1 MEDTKLPVE
10 ETPVVETTV
19 EVKPKKKVSGCL
31 VAFLVFLGILLL
43 LIAGAYLGYRKISKD
58 LKTQVDLGVKYTSED
73 ALDLDSLVKITSDNY
88 FEVKDGID
96 LSLTSAQVTA
106 MLDAQPEGPTFS
118 NTQVKFNKDNIEIS
132 TLAKFEF
139 VDGKPFNLPLYIS
152 ANADTFTRESFKLDI
167 QEIKIGLLKLP
178 AWIQEKVSDIEE
190 EWLEGVVLENI
201 TAFDF
206 ESIRFT
212 NDRVDIQR
220 ILLDELR

>member
-1 MEDTKLPVE
+1 M
-10 ETPVVETTV
+10 
-19 EVKPKKKVSGCL
+19 
-31 VAFLVFLGILLL
+31 
-43 LIAGAYLGYRKISKD
+43 
-58 LKTQVDLGVKYTSED
+58 
-73 ALDLDSLVKITSDNY
+73 
-88 FEVKDGID
+88 
-96 LSLTSAQVTA
+96 
-106 MLDAQPEGPTFS
+106 
-118 NTQVKFNKDNIEIS
+118 
-132 TLAKFEF
+132 
-139 VDGKPFNLPLYIS
+139 YIS